1 MPSFDILNPPEPDS
15 ATAAQ
20 LLEERLTLAG
30 ESVEA
35 IEAGLPSA
43 VYTDLPDHPLFLASI
58 SSEIEEI
65 TGYTPTEAIAMPG
78 GWLAIVHPDD
88 RAAVIEETRRSNDA
102 PPFRAEYRII
112 HRDGS
117 SRWVRDITSM
127 VYGPDAPGSAWIG
140 VLTDI
145 TRLHLA
151 RERAAETSRR
161 IRDNLDQLP
170 IAVYIYGRTPGELV
184 ETYSVNTHLVNLL
197 GYTPEEWKAGR
208 TFWFSIMHPDD
219 RERVMVT
226 EKSVVDADGSFSSME
241 YRVIAK
247 DGRVLWVRDD
257 SRRIDDR
264 TTDLEV
270 WQGVFTDITKQVLAA
285 ETARANDLRFR
296 ALIQH
301 SLDLFIIIAPD
312 GTRQYISPSCERLLG
327 FTQQELIGESGTSLT
342 HPDDRQVLADAMDR
356 CLETGEPTPLLE
368 LRIRHKQGGYRH
380 FEAIGINLVNE
391 PSVGGIVFTSR
402 DVTERHR
409 AEETQR
415 FLAAVIGAAEDAIIT
430 RTPEGI
436 VLSWNAGA
444 ERLYGYTAE
453 EMIGKSISIV
463 IPPEIRPAARDLDDR
478 LHRGERIPPGESV
491 RIRKDGARIEIAYSL
506 APIFDREGNATAAVA
521 IVRDI
526 TEQKR
531 TESALRASE
540 TRLRGFMD
548 ASIDCVIGMDQHG
561 AITDFNPAAERI
573 FQVPRE
579 QAMGRQL
586 SRVIMPAHLGN
597 LHDAGLAT
605 YLATGNGPALNR
617 RIETIGRRADGETFP
632 LELTA
637 IPYDVEGVPWFAG
650 YIRDITDRV
659 EMEGALR
666 ESEERARGAFENGP
680 IGMSLVQLDGSILDA
695 NRSLQE
701 LLGFD
706 DEPMVN
712 RSWPA
717 LVAPAD
723 REDVKTDFATLIAG
737 EALASERDCRFLRAD
752 GTMVWVHQAVSMVAD
767 RHGDPSLFVCQL
779 VDLTEARES
788 DRLKNEFVA
797 TVSHELRTP
806 LTAITGFVDLMLD
819 GAAGELNPTMER
831 FLTVAQGNGRR
842 LGNLINDLLDMS
854 KIEAGKV
861 ELRLLPTDLATV
873 AEQAVH
879 SVTPQMEAKDQT
891 LTVVIPEGLPPALA
905 DTTRLVQI
913 LTNLLSNA
921 NKYTPEGGSI
931 GLAASV
937 RDDLIHIGI
946 SDTGVGLTAEEQAR
960 VFDRFYQAQG
970 SNRKITGGTGLGLA
984 ITRSLVELHGG
995 SIGLTSAHG
1004 EGSTF
1009 WFTLPIAAEAQ

>member
-1 MPSFDILNPPEPDS
+1 
-15 ATAAQ
+15 
-20 LLEERLTLAG
+20 
-30 ESVEA
+30 
-35 IEAGLPSA
+35 
-43 VYTDLPDHPLFLASI
+43 
-58 SSEIEEI
+58 
-65 TGYTPTEAIAMPG
+65 
-78 GWLAIVHPDD
+78 
-88 RAAVIEETRRSNDA
+88 
-102 PPFRAEYRII
+102 
-112 HRDGS
+112 
-117 SRWVRDITSM
+117 
-127 VYGPDAPGSAWIG
+127 
-140 VLTDI
+140 
-145 TRLHLA
+145 
-151 RERAAETSRR
+151 
-161 IRDNLDQLP
+161 
-170 IAVYIYGRTPGELV
+170 
-184 ETYSVNTHLVNLL
+184 
-197 GYTPEEWKAGR
+197 
-208 TFWFSIMHPDD
+208 
-219 RERVMVT
+219 
-226 EKSVVDADGSFSSME
+226 
-241 YRVIAK
+241 
-247 DGRVLWVRDD
+247 
-257 SRRIDDR
+257 
-264 TTDLEV
+264 
-270 WQGVFTDITKQVLAA
+270 
-285 ETARANDLRFR
+285 
-296 ALIQH
+296 
-301 SLDLFIIIAPD
+301 
-312 GTRQYISPSCERLLG
+312 
-327 FTQQELIGESGTSLT
+327 
-342 HPDDRQVLADAMDR
+342 
-356 CLETGEPTPLLE
+356 
-368 LRIRHKQGGYRH
+368 
-380 FEAIGINLVNE
+380 
-391 PSVGGIVFTSR
+391 
-402 DVTERHR
+402 
-409 AEETQR
+409 
-415 FLAAVIGAAEDAIIT
+415 
-430 RTPEGI
+430 
-436 VLSWNAGA
+436 
-444 ERLYGYTAE
+444 
-453 EMIGKSISIV
+453 
-463 IPPEIRPAARDLDDR
+463 
-478 LHRGERIPPGESV
+478 
-491 RIRKDGARIEIAYSL
+491 
-506 APIFDREGNATAAVA
+506 
-521 IVRDI
+521 
-526 TEQKR
+526 
-531 TESALRASE
+531 
-540 TRLRGFMD
+540 
-548 ASIDCVIGMDQHG
+548 
-561 AITDFNPAAERI
+561 
-573 FQVPRE
+573 
-579 QAMGRQL
+579 
-586 SRVIMPAHLGN
+586 
-597 LHDAGLAT
+597 
-605 YLATGNGPALNR
+605 
-617 RIETIGRRADGETFP
+617 
-632 LELTA
+632 
-637 IPYDVEGVPWFAG
+637 VPWFAG

-937 RDDLIHIGI
+937 RDDLIHIAI

-984 ITRSLVELHGG
+984 ITRSLVDLHGG